1 MNTKPPSS
9 LAEFEANLLSFLN
22 RVLPGLDRRGR
33 SYPRIESSTLLFETG
48 IVDSLSILHLIAFLE
63 DQIGRSIPDQ
73 MIIPPNFR
81 SPNAIVR
88 AFWSPFSNE
97 NAVNQNRVSITN

>member
-9 LAEFEANLLSFLN
+9 LAEFEARLLSFLN
-22 RVLPGLDRRGR
+22 QVLPGLDRRGR
-33 SYPRIESSTLLFETG
+33 SYPRIESSALLFETG
-48 IVDSLSILHLIAFLE
+48 IVDSLSILHLIAFIE
-63 DQIGRSIPDQ
+63 AQIGRSIPDQ

-88 AFWSPFSNE
+88 EFWSLLANE
-97 NAVNQNRVSITN
+97 NGVNQNRISITN

>member
-1 MNTKPPSS
+1 MNTKPPAS
-9 LAEFEANLLSFLN
+9 LAEFEANLLTFLN

-33 SYPRIESSTLLFETG
+33 SYPRIQSSTLLFETG

-81 SPNAIVR
+81 SPNAIVL

-97 NAVNQNRVSITN
+97 NSVTQNRISITN